1 MGSILGSN
9 CVQFR
14 TSDSILISDTRMK
27 IFLVALF
34 LTITFLSQIWGKHY
48 LVKTK
53 GGKNA
58 KDKKISSLRDLDNGT
73 VDAKTLIYQGFQEEE
88 LRAFKKLPK
97 KKRKTILK
105 DIDNIIANVRS
116 GSRDLNLNLGVMKEL
131 KKITGGDDRVR
142 SGLKSLLKLMP
153 KNGEDYKMG
162 LFGSG

>member
-58 KDKKISSLRDLDNGT
+58 KDKITSLRDLDSGT
-73 VDAKTLIYQGFQEEE
+73 VDAKTLIYQGFQEDE